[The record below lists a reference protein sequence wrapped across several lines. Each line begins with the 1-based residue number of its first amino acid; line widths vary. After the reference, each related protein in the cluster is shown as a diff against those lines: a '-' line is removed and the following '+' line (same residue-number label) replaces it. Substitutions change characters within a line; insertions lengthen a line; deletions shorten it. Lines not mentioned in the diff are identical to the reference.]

1 MSRLIRLVPV
11 AALALAAG
19 FYFTASE
26 PVQAADHTDPPD
38 RVAIGNTADIGDI
51 YAWHDTSAGTLSLAL
66 TFAGPL
72 APVAGQAGAYDED
85 VLYGVHL
92 DNNGD
97 NTPNVNIW
105 VRFAQNDLGDWGVQ
119 VTGLPGTTGPV
130 EGAVETTLEPGN
142 DVKVWAGLRDDPF
155 FFDLEG
161 FNNTL
166 ATETLAFDPTRD
178 SFAGANIT
186 AVVLEVPLAA
196 ALSGS
201 DDLQVWATT
210 RTL

>member
-19 FYFTASE
+19 FYFTNSE

-38 RVAIGNTADIGDI
+38 RVMAGNTADIGDI
-51 YAWHDTSAGTLSLAL
+51 YAWHDSSAGTLTVAL

-72 APVAGQAGAYDED
+72 APIADQAGAYDED
-85 VLYGVHL
+85 VLYGVHI

-97 NTPNVNIW
+97 NAPNFNVW

-130 EGAVETTLEPGN
+130 EGAVETTLNPGN

-161 FNNTL
+161 FNDTL
-166 ATETLAFDPTRD
+166 ATSTLAFDPTRD